1 MKATQA
7 SLEELNHAK
16 SDLEEFLKLKE
27 SEIKDLTVKVEDR
40 DAKNASLNKKLKE
53 LQVKNFK
60 NIKFFNN

>member
-1 MKATQA
+1 LKATQA